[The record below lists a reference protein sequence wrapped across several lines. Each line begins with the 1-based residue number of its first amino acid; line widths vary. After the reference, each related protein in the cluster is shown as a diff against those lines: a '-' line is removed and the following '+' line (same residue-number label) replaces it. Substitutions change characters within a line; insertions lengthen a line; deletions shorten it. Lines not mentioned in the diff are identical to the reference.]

1 MVLLVVGLLA
11 LGVVVAALVVVS
23 SREEETPDPGERP
36 EAASASSP
44 TPDEAG
50 ADTPAGVVEAFLT
63 AVGED
68 DCPTAEQLISRDFV
82 AHHGS
87 CGEGVPSEFT
97 WTLGAETVDARA
109 GHARVETVLAP
120 LEPVEGEPARLP
132 AAFVLTETPAGW
144 VIDDI
149 Q

>member
-50 ADTPAGVVEAFLT
+50 ADTPAGV
-63 AVGED
+63 GED
-68 DCPTAEQLISRDFV
+68 DCPTSEQLISRDFV
-82 AHHGS
+82 AHHVS